1 MIKATRI
8 HSEGN
13 FSFSKSLKS
22 KLLVLFKKLVRLFTG
37 YGLIKFYPIR
47 VLYTFINSF
56 LVPKYLMVGEHK
68 VYIDPQDSLNLS
80 LNENHESYEKEIIK
94 KTVKKGDVVL
104 DIGANIGDNT
114 LIIAKL
120 IGPKGK
126 VYAFEPDPEI
136 FSLLKKNISVNGYDN
151 IIAIQKAVSN
161 KNGKLKLFLSEN
173 NRSDHRIYD
182 SHDNRESIE
191 VGTVKLDSFF
201 RSKISV
207 NVIIMDIQG
216 AEILALRGMRNL
228 IKRSKRLKLITEF
241 WPIGIRR
248 CGDVPE
254 NFLRLIRSYKFSI
267 FNIDEKNM
275 KTRKVAD
282 KKLVKMYP
290 EKKETYTNLL
300 CIKG

>member
-216 AEILALRGMRNL
+216 AEYLAFIGM
-228 IKRSKRLKLITEF
+228 E
-241 WPIGIRR
+241 
-248 CGDVPE
+248 
-254 NFLRLIRSYKFSI
+254 
-267 FNIDEKNM
+267 
-275 KTRKVAD
+275 
-282 KKLVKMYP
+282 KLVKRNKGLVIIYELSPTLLKMSGFSP
-290 EKKETYTNLL
+290 KKFIEKLVDCGLAIKIINEKKKLIESISAQEILEMCKNNKYINLYL
-300 CIKG
+300 ERRL